1 MKRKLTDKQRRFA
14 ELVVMGESLVTAY
27 TDVYS
32 DKAARHTRAV
42 NASRLAQSPEVA
54 ADIAEL
60 REKAASS
67 AVVSRVGLL
76 ERLWSLNTQAFDYL
90 ADKGFA
96 GSQMASQT
104 ALRAF
109 IQTMLQLEKLGA
121 VPTLEQLEAEHKA
134 DNERRGVFEIDWS

>member
-1 MKRKLTDKQRRFA
+1 MKSKLTDKQRRFA
-14 ELVVMGESLVTAY
+14 ELVVMGESLITAY

-54 ADIAEL
+54 AYIVEL
-60 REKAASS
+60 REKAAHS

-76 ERLWSLNTQAFDYL
+76 ERLWSLNTQAYEYL
-90 ADKGFA
+90 TENGFA
-96 GSQMASQT
+96 GAKMASQT

-109 IQTMLQLEKLGA
+109 VQTTLQLEKLGA
-121 VPTLEQLEAEHKA
+121 VPTLGQLENEHKE
-134 DNERRGVFEIDWS
+134 DNARRGIFELG